1 MKKNFYFNAL
11 AISMMIIVVSS
22 CQKEPKIIN
31 EEELIT
37 TVVLSVQKFG
47 SSTTQ
52 QFTFNDPD
60 GVGGIPATVDSIII
74 EKAAQYNVSITLLNT
89 SMPDIDTLSNEVL
102 DEGDLHQFF
111 YSSTTNVLSGFTY
124 LAPNDLNGNPIGLNF
139 SMDTWN
145 WELNGLFKITLRHAP
160 NKNGVGVNTGDITNA
175 NGETDIEVEFPVRI
189 Y

>member
-60 GVGGIPATVDSIII
+60 GVGGIPATIDSIII

-111 YSSTTNVLSGFTY
+111 YSSTTNVLSGFT
-124 LAPNDLNGNPIGLNF
+124 
-139 SMDTWN
+139 
-145 WELNGLFKITLRHAP
+145 
-160 NKNGVGVNTGDITNA
+160 
-175 NGETDIEVEFPVRI
+175 
-189 Y
+189 